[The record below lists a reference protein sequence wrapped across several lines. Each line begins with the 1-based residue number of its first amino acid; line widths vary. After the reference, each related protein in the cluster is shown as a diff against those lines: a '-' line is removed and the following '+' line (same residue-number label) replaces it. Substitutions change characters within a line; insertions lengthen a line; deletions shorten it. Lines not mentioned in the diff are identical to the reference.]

1 MAEPFIPPPLS
12 LYVHLPWCVR
22 KCPYCDFNSHATRGD
37 LPEAAYVEALLR
49 DLTAELPGVWGRTI
63 QTVFIGGGT
72 PSLFSAASIDRLLA
86 GVRAL
91 MRVSPDAEITVEA
104 NPGTVEADRFA
115 GYRDAGINRLSL
127 GIQSFEDARLT
138 ALGRI
143 HGGDEARR
151 AVDIARAAGFDNINL
166 DLMYALPD
174 QTVDDAL
181 RDIDAALSFA
191 PEHLSVYQ
199 LTIEPNT
206 YFHAHPPT
214 LPDDDTAFAMQQAI
228 EARLA
233 HAGFG
238 HYEVSAYARDKRRC
252 RHNLNYWTFGDYLGI
267 GAGAHGKITD
277 HRGIT
282 RRAKQRAPGEYLVHA
297 GTERAGVETRELTR
311 ADTIFEF
318 MLNAARL
325 NDGFDLELFTERTG
339 LPTDALEPQLQSAI
353 NDGLLARGGD
363 RISPTAIGRRFLND
377 LLQRFLSD

>member
-1 MAEPFIPPPLS
+1 
-12 LYVHLPWCVR
+12 
-22 KCPYCDFNSHATRGD
+22 
-37 LPEAAYVEALLR
+37 
-49 DLTAELPGVWGRTI
+49 
-63 QTVFIGGGT
+63 
-72 PSLFSAASIDRLLA
+72 
-86 GVRAL
+86 
-91 MRVSPDAEITVEA
+91 MRMSPDAEITLEA

-143 HGGDEARR
+143 HGGGEARR
-151 AVDIARAAGFDNINL
+151 AIDIARAAGFDNINL
-166 DLMYALPD
+166 DLMYALPG

-181 RDIDAALSFA
+181 RDIDTALSFA

-233 HAGFG
+233 NAGYG
-238 HYEVSAYARDKRRC
+238 HYEVSAYAQEKCRC

-282 RRAKQRAPGEYLVHA
+282 RRAKQRSPSEYLLHA
-297 GTERAGVETRELTR
+297 GTECAVVETRELTR
-311 ADTIFEF
+311 ADAIFEF
-318 MLNAARL
+318 MLNTARL
-325 NDGFDLELFTERTG
+325 NDGFELELFADRTG
-339 LPTDALEPQLQSAI
+339 LPMHALEPRLQSAI
-353 NDGLLARGGD
+353 DDELLARRGD
-363 RISPTAIGRRFLND
+363 HIAPTARGRRFLND
-377 LLQRFLSD
+377 LLQRFLPA